1 MGKVR
6 WEFLLP
12 VPELKTRIG
21 QWEWPYWYKKL
32 LNNTGTKNLVWSL
45 SLSDPSFLLLFIIIH
60 FDNYYSP
67 LDDDLFEGMENSGS
81 IIRSGGHIVCGVCLH
96 LVYT

>member
-1 MGKVR
+1 VR
-6 WEFLLP
+6 VTVL
-12 VPELKTRIG
+12 V
-21 QWEWPYWYKKL
+21 KKL

-45 SLSDPSFLLLFIIIH
+45 SLSDPSFLLLFMIIH

-67 LDDDLFEGMENSGS
+67 LDDDLFEVMENSGL
-81 IIRSGGHIVCGVCLH
+81 IIQSGGHIVCGVCLH